1 MESPVT
7 RVAQKRVQM
16 SNWLV
21 NENTYVSTEVRYGN
35 LRSCLL
41 RSPRHRTNNTIKQHS
56 TSKSSKV
63 RYKGTRSYKRIN
75 GMIVSIVHTKCLYRV
90 EGTRSGSGDSA
101 ISAEHFARVDLLKLG
116 YRHWDK
122 YCLTSCCSWFYK
134 TL

>member
-1 MESPVT
+1 LESPVT

-63 RYKGTRSYKRIN
+63 RYKGTRSYKRID
-75 GMIVSIVHTKCLYRV
+75 GMRVTIVHV
-90 EGTRSGSGDSA
+90 N
-101 ISAEHFARVDLLKLG
+101 
-116 YRHWDK
+116 
-122 YCLTSCCSWFYK
+122 
-134 TL
+134 